1 MYFIMLE
8 WLEQLMIPCLF
19 KAVFHSDCPG
29 CGLQRS
35 LLLLLKGNL
44 VGSVVMYWATIP
56 ILLMFIFLLLHLKF
70 NLKAGN
76 KVLIFLYAING
87 ILIFCQYF
95 YKLSNHS

>member
-19 KAVFHSDCPG
+19 KAVFHTDCPG

-56 ILLMFIFLLLHLKF
+56 ILLMFIFLLVHLKF

>member
-1 MYFIMLE
+1 MLE

-19 KAVFHSDCPG
+19 KAVFHTDCPG

>member
-19 KAVFHSDCPG
+19 KAVFHTDCPG
-29 CGLQRS
+29 CGLQQS

-56 ILLMFIFLLLHLKF
+56 ILLMFIFLLVHLKF